1 MITAK
6 LIDIGSDVSLIKK
19 DDTIVVKSP
28 EPTILS
34 KEEAINIP
42 EISEEGN
49 LEAACSQRS
58 EINPPL
64 TENKKVLAKA
74 FCIVD
79 EVIGLECCLTK
90 SIIKTFSRDIIILL
104 LYQAASVFFSLDE
117 SLLEHFDIK

>member
-1 MITAK
+1 MG
-6 LIDIGSDVSLIKK
+6 IDIGSDTSLIKK
-19 DDTIVVKSP
+19 GDTIVKCP

-34 KEEAINIP
+34 KEEAIDIP

-64 TENKKVLAKA
+64 TENKKVPAKA

-79 EVIGLECCLTK
+79 EVIGLEFFLTK
-90 SIIKTFSRDIIILL
+90 SIIDIKTFSRDIIILL

-117 SLLEHFDIK
+117 SLSEHFYI